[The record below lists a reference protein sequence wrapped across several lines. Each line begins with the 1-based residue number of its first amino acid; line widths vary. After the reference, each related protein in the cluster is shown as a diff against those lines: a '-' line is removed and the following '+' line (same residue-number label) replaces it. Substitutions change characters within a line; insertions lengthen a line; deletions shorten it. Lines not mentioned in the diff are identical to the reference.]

1 MLESSVVLNRQVA
14 LVTGGGQ
21 GIGRALCLALAKAG
35 ADVAVADILLEPAQQ
50 VAAEIEAL
58 GRRASAIQTDV
69 SQADSVREMI
79 AACVDKL
86 GGLNILVNNAGIFPV
101 APLPLISEADW
112 DRVMAVNLKGVF
124 LCCQAALTPLRQS
137 GDGRVINIASVSGLV
152 GAIGLSHYAA
162 SKAGVVGFTKSLAR
176 EVAPFGITA
185 NAVAPGIFETGQVL
199 QNFPEAALRVY
210 KSQVPLGRLGQPDD
224 LTELV
229 VFLASPGAA
238 YITGQVYSVNGGY
251 TMQ

>member
-1 MLESSVVLNRQVA
+1 
-14 LVTGGGQ
+14 
-21 GIGRALCLALAKAG
+21 
-35 ADVAVADILLEPAQQ
+35 
-50 VAAEIEAL
+50 
-58 GRRASAIQTDV
+58 
-69 SQADSVREMI
+69 
-79 AACVDKL
+79 
-86 GGLNILVNNAGIFPV
+86 
-101 APLPLISEADW
+101 
-112 DRVMAVNLKGVF
+112 MAVNLKVCF

-185 NAVAPGIFETGQVL
+185 NAVAPGIFETGQAL